1 MNSALATDVFRTLA
15 DPTRRSIFERL
26 AREGELTVSALVGA
40 ARVSQPAV
48 SQHLKALRSVGLV
61 NEQRRG
67 RRVFY
72 RVRPRGLRPLVDW
85 MSLQTELWRTSFD
98 RLEALLIEIEDDL

>member
-1 MNSALATDVFRTLA
+1 MTTTLAPDVFRMLA

-48 SQHLKALRSVGLV
+48 SQHLKALRGAGLV
-61 NEQRRG
+61 REERRG
-67 RRVFY
+67 RQVFY
-72 RVRPRGLRPLVDW
+72 KAKPKGLRPLVDW
-85 MSLQTELWRTSFD
+85 MSVQTELWRTSFD
-98 RLEALLIEIEDDL
+98 RLEALLDEMED